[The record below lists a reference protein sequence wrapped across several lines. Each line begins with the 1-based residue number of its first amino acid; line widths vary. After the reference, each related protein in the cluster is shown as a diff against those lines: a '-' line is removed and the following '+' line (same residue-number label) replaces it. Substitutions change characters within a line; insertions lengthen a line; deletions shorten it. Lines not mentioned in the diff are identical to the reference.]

1 MWAGVCGQVPLVLPG
16 LLQSSSFRLPRAIS
30 SSAVED
36 CLERDRDVD
45 ITCRLRQDWGT
56 N

>member
-16 LLQSSSFRLPRAIS
+16 LLQSNSFRLPRAV

-36 CLERDRDVD
+36 CLEHDRDVD
-45 ITCRLRQDWGT
+45 ITCRL
-56 N
+56 